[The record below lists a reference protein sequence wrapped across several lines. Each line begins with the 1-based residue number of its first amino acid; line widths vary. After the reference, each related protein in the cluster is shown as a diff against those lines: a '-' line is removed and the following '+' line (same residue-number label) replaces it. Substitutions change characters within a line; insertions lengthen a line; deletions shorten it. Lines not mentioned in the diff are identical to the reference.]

1 MTTTTTTMTT
11 ITGLEVPVFSPASA
25 MAALSRGASRLEV
38 NRAGSY
44 PQGGTTPDEAEVA
57 PLSGSPAPLRIM
69 IRPRGPPVAVA
80 VVGDGGAGPDF
91 VYSGAE
97 LELMRD
103 AIRRFKACGHLRAER
118 GDGFVFGVLTE
129 GEEGE
134 EEGLAVDVDANRE
147 LVRLA
152 RPFPCVF
159 HRAFDDVLGSSSS
172 SGGTGPSAA
181 AAERALRTVA
191 ACGFDGVLTSG
202 GPGRAADNA
211 GALSL
216 VLRRAP
222 AGLEVI
228 VGGGVRSSNARAL
241 RGALLCGGDGGPAPP
256 GGARVWL
263 HSSCLT
269 ARSGGE
275 VDEEE
280 VARIVGVLG
289 ERAQEA

>member
-1 MTTTTTTMTT
+1 M
-11 ITGLEVPVFSPASA
+11 TGLEVPVFSPASA
-25 MAALSRGASRLEV
+25 MAALSQGASRLEV

-57 PLSGSPAPLRIM
+57 PLSGSPAPLRVM
-69 IRPRGPPVAVA
+69 IRPRGPPT
-80 VVGDGGAGPDF
+80 VVDGAAAGPDF

-97 LELMRD
+97 LDDMRD
-103 AIRRFKACGHLRAER
+103 AIRRFNACGHLRAER
-118 GDGFVFGVLTE
+118 GDGFVFGVLTV
-129 GEEGE
+129 E
-134 EEGLAVDVDANRE
+134 EEGRGALAVDVDANRE
-147 LVRLA
+147 LVLLA

-172 SGGTGPSAA
+172 GGGDRTGPSAA
-181 AAERALRTVA
+181 VVERALRAVA

-211 GALSL
+211 GALEL
-216 VLRRAP
+216 VLRRAVH

-241 RGALLCGGDGGPAPP
+241 RGALLCEGEGGGGGGGPAP
-256 GGARVWL
+256 GGARLWL

-280 VARIVGVLG
+280 VARIVSVLG
-289 ERAQEA
+289 EGAQEA

>member
-1 MTTTTTTMTT
+1 MTTTTTTAMT

-69 IRPRGPPVAVA
+69 IRPRGPPT
-80 VVGDGGAGPDF
+80 VGGGGGAGPDF

-97 LELMRD
+97 LDDMRD

-118 GDGFVFGVLTE
+118 GDGFVFGVLM
-129 GEEGE
+129 EEKEEEE
-134 EEGLAVDVDANRE
+134 EEGRAALAVDVDANSE
-147 LVRLA
+147 LVQLA

-172 SGGTGPSAA
+172 SSSNTV
-181 AAERALRTVA
+181 ERALRAVA

-211 GALSL
+211 EALSL
-216 VLRRAP
+216 VLRRAVP

-241 RGALLCGGDGGPAPP
+241 RGALLCGGGGGGAVP

-280 VARIVGVLG
+280 VARIVSVLG
-289 ERAQEA
+289 EGALEA